1 MGKDSS
7 EPRISSTSS
16 KERILTSRNGW
27 ILDQEGHYVGEAKVR
42 ANHKAKVVTLTKGRG
57 NDMMSYDRGFTL
69 PPRLDILV
77 CHTFRFLFHKKI
89 LRKTLMKNEYRK
101 TKNM

>member
-27 ILDQEGHYVGEAKVR
+27 ILDQEGHCAGEAKVR
-42 ANHKAKVVTLTKGRG
+42 ANHRAKVITLTKGRG
-57 NDMMSYDRGFTL
+57 NDMMSY
-69 PPRLDILV
+69 RLYS
-77 CHTFRFLFHKKI
+77 TAS
-89 LRKTLMKNEYRK
+89 LRHSSLSHF
-101 TKNM
+101 